1 MTDSNRGYEYRILT
15 VFFITWGIVFMDR
28 LAFSFLAPIVMPK
41 LQMTN
46 ADIGWVGFATAAAF
60 AVSSIVFGFV
70 SDKLGYRKKILLPFL
85 MGTAIFAASGIFVQT
100 FGQLLL
106 VRALVGFCEG
116 PVSPLLYS
124 MLFSVNK
131 DSFGRNCGILNAAVG
146 TIGTAIGPV
155 FITQLA
161 ADYSWQMTFLLSSL
175 PTFVMFFVVLFFVKE
190 IHVGKE
196 SVNEAGVAV
205 PKAGFMDLF
214 KNKNVVIC
222 LIMCV
227 LGLSGYWTMM
237 LFSSVYLVKISHF
250 DLQSM
255 GWLTFAMGILYII
268 YCIFVP
274 KLADNFGRKPVMFTG
289 LVLSIIAPLFMY
301 LFPGAWISDC
311 AYVVFFGFTAAVIP
325 IYMTMVP
332 MESVS
337 VTLVATVGALVQG
350 MGDLLGAAVWPVVAG
365 KIADARGLPLMMLT
379 ASLLLVVT
387 AVLTLALKETHPRTQ
402 KVVAADE
409 ICVS

>member
-1 MTDSNRGYEYRILT
+1 MTDSKRGYEYRILAI
-15 VFFITWGIVFMDR
+15 FFITWGIVFMDR

-41 LQMTN
+41 LHMTN
-46 ADIGWVGFATAAAF
+46 ADIGWVGFATSATF
-60 AVSSIVFGFV
+60 AVSSIAFGFV
-70 SDKLGYRKKILLPFL
+70 SDRLGYRKKVLLPFL
-85 MGTAIFAASGIFVQT
+85 MGTAIFAASGIVVHT
-100 FGQLLL
+100 FGQLLS

-131 DSFGRNCGILNAAVG
+131 DNFGRNCGILNAAVG
-146 TIGTAIGPV
+146 TIGTTIGPV
-155 FITQLA
+155 FVTQLA
-161 ADYSWQMTFLLSSL
+161 AGYSWQMTFLLSSL
-175 PTFVMFFVVLFFVKE
+175 PTFVMFFVVLFFVRE
-190 IHVGKE
+190 IHVEKE
-196 SVNEAGVAV
+196 SVNEADKVV
-205 PKAGFMDLF
+205 QKDGFMDLF

-237 LFSSVYLVKISHF
+237 LYSSVYLVNISHF
-250 DLQSM
+250 NLQSM
-255 GWLTFAMGILYII
+255 GWVTSAMGILYIV

-274 KLADNFGRKPVMFTG
+274 KLADNFGRKPVLFVG

-301 LFPGAWISDC
+301 LFPGALISNYT
-311 AYVVFFGFTAAVIP
+311 YVIFFGFTAAVIP

-337 VTLVATVGALVQG
+337 VALVATVGALVQG

-365 KIADARGLPLMMLT
+365 KIADTNGLPFMMLA

-387 AVLTLALKETHPRTQ
+387 AVLTLALKETRLPETLAPQ
-402 KVVAADE
+402 PLKTIA
-409 ICVS
+409 